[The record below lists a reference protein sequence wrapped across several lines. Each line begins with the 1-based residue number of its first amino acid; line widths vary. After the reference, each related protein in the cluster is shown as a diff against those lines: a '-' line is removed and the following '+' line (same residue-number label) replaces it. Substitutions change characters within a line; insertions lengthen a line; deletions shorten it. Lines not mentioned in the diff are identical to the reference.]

1 MDVVICG
8 DKERLPRPRDK
19 DLLEE
24 DLGHV
29 ERGDDSGHASKL
41 EEQVEIL
48 THCATAATR
57 LLVWSTRVKANLRS
71 R

>member
-1 MDVVICG
+1 MDVVVCG

-29 ERGDDSGHASKL
+29 ERGDDGSHAGKL

-48 THCATAATR
+48 THCPTAATR
-57 LLVWSTRVKANLRS
+57 LLGRSSRVKVNLMS